1 MNPDN
6 TEVPEVPFHI
16 FSRLPMQLFG
26 RSRVSEFLGDRMVYR
41 GLNACDP
48 RLPDLRELQAQAGL
62 PAGFAPRKHEKE
74 YARIV
79 SRLLHLARQLDAPG
93 TDLKRLLFVGDT
105 RMSDVGA
112 FQNLCQVGGWPGIV
126 FICSEDNKPA
136 AFEATRLSD
145 DPECPQEL
153 CLANRW
159 GLIAELDEH
168 ARQPNFPIDE
178 STVVVVDLDK
188 TALGGRGRNSEVID
202 QARLQAVRLT
212 VANLLESAFD
222 PDTFQAHYN
231 RLNKPEFHP
240 FTADNQD
247 YLAYTCLVLG
257 AGFESI
263 NQLINRIQS
272 GELATFEQFIQL
284 VEGQKRNLPSALE
297 DIHNDIYACT
307 QAGDP
312 TPFKEFRR
320 NEYRLTASRM
330 GSLPDEADIATILS
344 EEIVITQEVLTQ
356 AVEWQR
362 QGALLFGL
370 SDKPDEASL
379 PPAGLAS
386 QGWQP
391 LHRTVT
397 HVVGQLKDS
406 SASSAAPDKEN
417 PKESTLTQ

>member
-1 MNPDN
+1 MNQDS
-6 TEVPEVPFHI
+6 PEVHFR
-16 FSRLPMQLFG
+16 RLPLQLFG
-26 RSRVSEFLGDRMVYR
+26 HSRVSEFLGDYMVYR

-62 PAGFAPRKHEKE
+62 SAGFAPRKHEKE

-79 SRLLHLARQLDAPG
+79 SRLLHLARQLDAPQ
-93 TDLKRLLFVGDT
+93 TELKRLLFVGDT

-112 FQNLCQVGGWPGIV
+112 FQNLCQVGGWQGIV

-136 AFEATRLSD
+136 AFEATRLKD
-145 DPECPQEL
+145 DPECSQEL
-153 CLANRW
+153 CLTNRW
-159 GLIAELDEH
+159 GLIAELDEYALRH
-168 ARQPNFPIDE
+168 NFPIDE

-188 TALGGRGRNSEVID
+188 TALGGRGRNSAVID

-212 VANLLESAFD
+212 VANLLEGAFD

-263 NQLINRIQS
+263 DQLMTRIHS

-284 VEGQKRNLPSALE
+284 VEAHKGNLPSALAG
-297 DIHNDIYACT
+297 IHAEIFACT

-320 NEYRLTASRM
+320 NEYRLTAGRM
-330 GSLPDEADIATILS
+330 GSLPDEADIAAILS

-356 AVEWQR
+356 ALEWQKR
-362 QGALLFGL
+362 GALLFGL

-379 PPAGLAS
+379 PPQELTR

-391 LHRTVT
+391 LHRTIT
-397 HVVGQLKDS
+397 HVVGQRKYRKYS
-406 SASSAAPDKEN
+406 SASSAAS
-417 PKESTLTQ
+417 ESRLI

>member
-1 MNPDN
+1 
-6 TEVPEVPFHI
+6 
-16 FSRLPMQLFG
+16 MQLFG
-26 RSRVSEFLGDRMVYR
+26 HSRVSEFLGDRMVYR

-48 RLPDLRELQAQAGL
+48 HLPDLRELQAQAGL

-79 SRLLHLARQLDAPG
+79 SRLLHLARQLDAPR
-93 TDLKRLLFVGDT
+93 TELKRLVFVGDT

-112 FQNLCQVGGWPGIV
+112 FQNLCQVAGWQGIV

-136 AFEATRLSD
+136 AFEVTRLNGE
-145 DPECPQEL
+145 PQFPQEL

-168 ARQPNFPIDE
+168 TRQRNFPIDE
-178 STVVVVDLDK
+178 STVAVVDLDK
-188 TALGGRGRNSEVID
+188 TALGGRGRNSAVID

-212 VANLLESAFD
+212 VANLLEGTFD
-222 PDTFQAHYN
+222 PDTFQVHYN
-231 RLNKPEFHP
+231 RLSKPEFHP

-257 AGFESI
+257 AGFETI
-263 NQLINRIQS
+263 DRLVTRIQS

-284 VEGQKRNLPSALE
+284 VEAHKGSLASGLAH
-297 DIHNDIYACT
+297 IHNEIYTCT
-307 QAGDP
+307 RAGDP

-320 NEYRLTASRM
+320 NEYRLTASQM
-330 GSLPDEADIATILS
+330 GCLPDETDIATILS
-344 EEIVITQEVLTQ
+344 EEIVITQEVLAQ
-356 AVEWQR
+356 ALEWQKR
-362 QGALLFGL
+362 GTLLFGL

-379 PPAGLAS
+379 PPTRLAS

-397 HVVGQLKDS
+397 HVVGQRKYRKYS
-406 SASSAAPDKEN
+406 SASSAAPDKEI
-417 PKESTLTQ
+417 